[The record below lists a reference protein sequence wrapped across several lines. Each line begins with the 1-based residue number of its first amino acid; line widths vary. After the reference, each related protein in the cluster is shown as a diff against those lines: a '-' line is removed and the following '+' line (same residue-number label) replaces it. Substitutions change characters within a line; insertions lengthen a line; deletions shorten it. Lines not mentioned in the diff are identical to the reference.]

1 MDYECFLCSEF
12 DQWAH
17 HDIGKLNV
25 QFFAEATLV
34 WGDGIANLCW
44 MASAGGRV
52 LVVEHD
58 GSVYS
63 CDHFIRPEHQVGD
76 LGNFDL
82 GELVNTPIHR
92 TSAQIGGTGFRISVA
107 IAAGSR
113 SVMVAVRRTDSR
125 WRAGA
130 NYLCD
135 GLRCFFAHAERPF
148 RYFVEHGRGGIRPA
162 TIMPELLVRWCG
174 IGENDPCP
182 CGSGIKEN

>member
-92 TSAQIGGTGFRISVA
+92 DFGTDRRYRLPDQCRYCRWFTICNGGCPKDRFA
-107 IAAGSR
+107 MASR
-113 SVMVAVRRTDSR
+113 S
-125 WRAGA
+125 
-130 NYLCD
+130 
-135 GLRCFFAHAERPF
+135 
-148 RYFVEHGRGGIRPA
+148 
-162 TIMPELLVRWCG
+162 
-174 IGENDPCP
+174 
-182 CGSGIKEN
+182 